1 MRIFLSIL
9 ILIFSFQSWTKAD
22 DIRDFEI
29 EGLSIGDSAL
39 KFFSEAEL
47 QKNIRKNQ
55 YQGSDGKFYD
65 TQIRKNNFDIY
76 DDITLVFKKGDKN
89 FDIHSIGGIIYYGNQ
104 TKKCN
109 SDYQKIL
116 SEIEN
121 IFPNH
126 SKDVMENQK
135 HPQDPSGKSLVN
147 SALINLKSGATAEV
161 ACYSWSDEI
170 NLEDYVLVAINSKQ
184 FENWLINYYN
194 SN

>member
-1 MRIFLSIL
+1 MKRLLLIL
-9 ILIFSFQSWTKAD
+9 ILILGFQSLTKAD

-39 KFFSEAEL
+39 KFFSEVEL

-55 YQGSDGKFYD
+55 YKGSDGKFYD
-65 TQIRKNNFDIY
+65 TQISKNNFDIY
-76 DDITLVFKKGDKN
+76 DDINLVFKKGDKN
-89 FDIHSIGGIIYYGNQ
+89 FDIYSIGGIIYYGNQ

-126 SKDVMENQK
+126 SKNVWENHK
-135 HPQDPSGKSLVN
+135 HHQDPSGKSFVN
-147 SALINLKSGATAEV
+147 GTLINLKSGASAEV
-161 ACYSWSDEI
+161 ACYSWSDEM
-170 NLEDYVLVAINSKQ
+170 NLEDYVLVGINSPQ
-184 FENWLINYYN
+184 FENWLTNYYN